1 MASGSRV
8 SILDYFD
15 IVFEGEN
22 GKIESKC
29 KACGTRIQAKRTVT
43 SNFVTHLKVGSARGL
58 RGAPSS
64 SCLVAA
70 SKFDRND
77 PRQALISEAIA
88 KMMIRDLQAVE
99 TVENEGFRELLQLL
113 EPRYAPESRLYVQRQ
128 LLPGYAYQVQLA
140 TKQALTA
147 AESCSVTLDLWQSGA
162 AGRGTGYLGVTCH
175 FITGDWQART
185 ALLACLPLASR
196 RIVQRTLVEFDAISR
211 THSIT
216 GKVFRVVAGST
227 SSERRA
233 AFRLP
238 GFCLRGGEG
247 DEEEEENG
255 SRDEERRAVESS
267 EAGGELALDI
277 SLGFSLGSCPIDCF
291 AHSLGLC
298 VREGLRSSP
307 QLSVTLA
314 KAACFY
320 NYVTATVPPEK
331 LGRVFGSTGTADGLP
346 ASREQSW
353 NSQLK
358 TVRRM
363 LESAD
368 FLEDVVGRRDLELSC
383 LEKALLTELV
393 ELLEP
398 FEEAADMVQG
408 DKHVSISLAL
418 PCVLGLRKHLS
429 ETHARQCTGIL
440 VGLAH
445 SLDRRLASILE
456 DPLYVTATALDPQ
469 FKLSWSSD
477 AECHK
482 QMLLKEVAKHIRE
495 SSLQESSKE
504 PPNLQPSERRK
515 LFSFI
520 KQRPASRAKSIEQ
533 ELAAYLHEEPTDED
547 PMHYWK
553 RKATDFP
560 RLSQVA
566 KKVFTVPASTTP
578 VGRIFRT
585 VGRNL
590 KPERCRPLYSFYQ
603 FSLHFNI

>member
-1 MASGSRV
+1 MTRKHRDVYHEFVKKKDVKREAYASGVAQQLASGGRP
-8 SILDYFD
+8 D
-15 IVFEGEN
+15 
-22 GKIESKC
+22 
-29 KACGTRIQAKRTVT
+29 
-43 SNFVTHLKVGSARGL
+43 SAR
-58 RGAPSS
+58 SS
-64 SCLVAA
+64 HGRAA

-346 ASREQSW
+346 ASREQ
-353 NSQLK
+353 
-358 TVRRM
+358 T
-363 LESAD
+363 D

-408 DKHVSISLAL
+408 DKH
-418 PCVLGLRKHLS
+418 
-429 ETHARQCTGIL
+429 
-440 VGLAH
+440 
-445 SLDRRLASILE
+445 

-585 VGRNL
+585 
-590 KPERCRPLYSFYQ
+590 
-603 FSLHFNI
+603 